1 MQEEYTMYKKVA
13 TDMNFVDREK
23 SVETFWEENDI
34 FQKSMDKREG
44 CRNICSMTVRPLRT
58 ASPISVTY

>member
-1 MQEEYTMYKKVA
+1 MYKKVA

-44 CRNICSMTVRPLRT
+44 CPLRT
-58 ASPISVTY
+58 ASPISVTC

>member
-1 MQEEYTMYKKVA
+1 MYKKVA

-34 FQKSMDKREG
+34 FQKSIDNRKEG
-44 CRNICSMTVRPLRT
+44 PEEYGQARRLPGIYVL
-58 ASPISVTY
+58 